1 MEVVNLL
8 GNPMSSQINTLVEF
22 FPQARAARDSMS
34 DVILYS
40 QIWSIYTIFYFFVVL
55 VGAVF
60 FVRYLEKGRRILEIA
75 CWIGLINACSDSIL
89 SYIQWKY
96 LHSAFTSAIKT
107 MGGGLGNLFLLGMI
121 PIILGFFLWIIP
133 SIVMIVYFRSSKLKM
148 LMQS

>member
-1 MEVVNLL
+1 
-8 GNPMSSQINTLVEF
+8 
-22 FPQARAARDSMS
+22 
-34 DVILYS
+34 
-40 QIWSIYTIFYFFVVL
+40 VL